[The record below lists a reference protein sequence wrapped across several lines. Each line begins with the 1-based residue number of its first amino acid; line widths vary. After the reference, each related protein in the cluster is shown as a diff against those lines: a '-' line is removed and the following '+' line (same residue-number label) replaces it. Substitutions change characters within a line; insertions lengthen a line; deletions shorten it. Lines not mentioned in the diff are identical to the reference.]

1 MKRVAVV
8 LTASLALALAA
19 CTVEKPVEVSAPRA
33 EVKDVEVSSDDGAGS
48 DQHKGSADRLG
59 VSPGP
64 VALSVATQ
72 DERSAVEA
80 VPGEEVRPATPANGV
95 RDESVRDA
103 KEAAEEAARKI
114 VDVTVGAANKIKEVS
129 LGAVQAVR
137 DTANRSNDESA
148 AEELAANDE
157 RAD

>member
-1 MKRVAVV
+1 M
-8 LTASLALALAA
+8 LTL
-19 CTVEKPVEVSAPRA
+19 VRISAPRVGQEA
-33 EVKDVEVSSDDGAGS
+33 I
-48 DQHKGSADRLG
+48 
-59 VSPGP
+59 SPAP
-64 VALSVATQ
+64 VALSDATHNEQ
-72 DERSAVEA
+72 PVVETA
-80 VPGEEVRPATPANGV
+80 PGDDVRPATVANGV

>member
-8 LTASLALALAA
+8 LTASLALALVA
-19 CTVEKPVEVSAPRA
+19 CAVERPVDASASRA
-33 EVKDVEVSSDDGAGS
+33 EVNVDTGS
-48 DQHKGSADRLG
+48 NQRAESTGQEG
-59 VSPGP
+59 ISPGL
-64 VALSVATQ
+64 VALSDAMHNEQPAAET
-72 DERSAVEA
+72 A
-80 VPGEEVRPATPANGV
+80 PGDDVRPATVANGV
-95 RDESVRDA
+95 RDESSRDA

-157 RAD
+157 RTD